1 MKIHMLKMS
10 EQQPTDDAFPEK
22 GRRASN
28 TSAPSQRRRDQEDLN
43 RRPSFFGHVPAV
55 VCSGAMAF
63 VLAVG
68 AGGIW
73 TVLLTSNLATSPAI
87 PWSVAVMVLLL
98 WAMWQ
103 YLGGRWWPRST
114 SQARR
119 RYLRA
124 RSLPGRVFA
133 WAVVAG
139 LLSTIALVGYWI
151 VLLQVVKIPT
161 RVLPNFFSYPPLTAT
176 LVLIMALLVSSLAE
190 EACIRGYFLG
200 TLEQRMSGPVAI
212 VIAALLISPGH
223 SLTQGFLWPIMLWY
237 FFSDVMFGAMAYL
250 TKSILPGAI
259 VHSIGLLIFFTLV
272 WPYDAQRRQIWETGA
287 NTAFWIA
294 AVSAIIFTVLA
305 LLAFSQLALVAKRTQ
320 AVRDNPFLRL
330 RLTSQEGNSGL

>member
-10 EQQPTDDAFPEK
+10 EQQTTDEAFPEER
-22 GRRASN
+22 RRASN
-28 TSAPSQRRRDQEDLN
+28 TSAPSQKRRDQEDLN
-43 RRPSFFGHVPAV
+43 RKPSFFGRVPAV
-55 VCSGAMAF
+55 VWYGAMAF

-68 AGGIW
+68 AFRIW
-73 TVLLTSNLATSPAI
+73 NVLLTSNLATSPAI
-87 PWSVAVMVLLL
+87 PWSVAVMALLL

-114 SQARR
+114 SQSRR

-133 WAVVAG
+133 WAVAAG
-139 LLSTIALVGYWI
+139 LLSTIALVGGWI
-151 VLLQVVKIPT
+151 VLLQVLKIPT
-161 RVLPNFFSYPPLTAT
+161 RVLPNFFSYPPLTAI
-176 LVLIMALLVSSLAE
+176 LVLIMASLVSSLVE
-190 EACIRGYFLG
+190 EASIRGYFLG
-200 TLEQRMSGPVAI
+200 ALEQKVSGPVAI

-223 SLTQGFLWPIMLWY
+223 SMTQGFLWPIMLWY

-272 WPYDAQRRQIWETGA
+272 WPYDAQWRQTWATGA
-287 NTAFWIA
+287 NTGFWIA
-294 AVSAIIFTVLA
+294 AVSTIIFTVLA
-305 LLAFSQLALVAKRTQ
+305 LLAFIQLALVAKRAQ
-320 AVRDNPFLRL
+320 AMRDNPFPPALAD
-330 RLTSQEGNSGL
+330 ESGR

>member
-1 MKIHMLKMS
+1 MKIHLLKMS
-10 EQQPTDDAFPEK
+10 EQQPTDYAFPEK
-22 GRRASN
+22 ARRASN
-28 TSAPSQRRRDQEDLN
+28 TSAPSQKRRDQEDLN
-43 RRPSFFGHVPAV
+43 RRPSFFGRVPAIV
-55 VCSGAMAF
+55 WSGAMAF

-68 AGGIW
+68 TGGIW

-87 PWSVAVMVLLL
+87 PWSVAVMALFL
-98 WAMWQ
+98 WTMWQ

-133 WAVVAG
+133 WAVAAG

-161 RVLPNFFSYPPLTAT
+161 RVLPNFFSYPPLTAI
-176 LVLIMALLVSSLAE
+176 LVLIMASLVSSLAE
-190 EACIRGYFLG
+190 EASFRGYFLG

-237 FFSDVMFGAMAYL
+237 FFSDVTFGAMAYL
-250 TKSILPGAI
+250 TKSILPSAL

-287 NTAFWIA
+287 NTGFWIA

-305 LLAFSQLALVAKRTQ
+305 LLAFIQLALVAKQRK
-320 AVRDNPFLRL
+320 P
-330 RLTSQEGNSGL
+330 

>member
-1 MKIHMLKMS
+1 MKLHILTMS
-10 EQQPTDDAFPEK
+10 EHQPIGDAFPVK
-22 GRRASN
+22 GRGASN
-28 TSAPSQRRRDQEDLN
+28 HSAPSQQRHDQRDPQ
-43 RRPSFFGHVPAV
+43 RRPSFSGRVPAV
-55 VCSGAMAF
+55 VWSGAMAF

-73 TVLLTSNLATSPAI
+73 TVLLVNNLATSPAI
-87 PWSVAVMVLLL
+87 PWSVAVMALLL

-119 RYLRA
+119 RALRS
-124 RSLPGRVFA
+124 RLLPGSVFA
-133 WAVVAG
+133 WAVAAG

-151 VLLQVVKIPT
+151 VVLQVVKLPA
-161 RVLPNFFSYPPLTAT
+161 RVLPNFSTYPPLTAI
-176 LVLIMALLVSSLAE
+176 LVLIMASLVSSLAE
-190 EACIRGYFLG
+190 EAGFRGYFLG
-200 TLEQRMSGPVAI
+200 ALEQRVSGPVAI

-237 FFSDVMFGAMAYL
+237 VVSDVVFGTMACL

-259 VHSIGLLIFFTLV
+259 VHSTGLLIFFTLV

-287 NTAFWIA
+287 NTGFWMA
-294 AVSAIIFTVLA
+294 AVSALIFTVLA
-305 LLAFSQLALVAKRTQ
+305 LLAFIQLALVAKRTP
-320 AVRDNPFLRL
+320 AVRDKPFP
-330 RLTSQEGNSGL
+330 QADESGR